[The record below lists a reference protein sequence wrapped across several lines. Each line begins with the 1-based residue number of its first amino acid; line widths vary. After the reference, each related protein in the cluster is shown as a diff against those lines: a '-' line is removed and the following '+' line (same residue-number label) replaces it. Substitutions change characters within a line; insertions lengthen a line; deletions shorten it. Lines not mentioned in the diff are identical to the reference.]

1 MTKSELVEQAA
12 EQSPHLSRR
21 DVELVVNTIFESITD
36 ALGEEQRVEIR
47 GFGTFQ
53 VRRRKARQGRNPKTG
68 EEVRVPAKRVPF
80 FKAGRKLKEL
90 VGRALPAGAPG
101 AEPGDTEAGLR

>member
-21 DVELVVNTIFESITD
+21 DIELVVNTIFESITD
-36 ALGEEQRVEIR
+36 ALGDEQRVEIR

-53 VRRRKARQGRNPKTG
+53 VRRRRPRQGRNPKTG
-68 EEVRVPAKRVPF
+68 ETVRVPAKRVPF

-90 VGRALPAGAPG
+90 VGAAPPAA
-101 AEPGDTEAGLR
+101 AENTPPGDTEAGLR